1 MYLQRLYLYNFR
13 NIGELEVTFCP
24 RINVIFGDNAQ
35 GKTAILEAIHFLTT
49 GRSFRTSHLADMIRW
64 GAASFYLEADFVKY
78 GIEQKIRVGCGE
90 KERQVVYNSSRYA
103 SLNSL
108 LGILQGCVITPDD
121 SELIKGSPAIR
132 REFLDLQIA
141 QSDPLYI
148 HYLARYQRAMQQRNY
163 LLRSKNSISLESW
176 ELEMADA
183 AAYLTVQ
190 RQRAVDEVHLS
201 GCDLHRAL
209 NAEHEILSIRY
220 KASPVS
226 TASLADVRGF
236 YLEQW
241 HKLRRREMELGYTS
255 LGPHKDDLLIA
266 IGGHDVR
273 DFASEGQQRSCASAL
288 RFAQWQRL
296 CRLSAEA
303 PLMLLDDVGI
313 SLDESRRRKLLQ
325 HVVALG
331 QVFLTSTQPLS
342 HSFEGAEKQIIRM
355 ENGRTH
361 QF

>member
-1 MYLQRLYLYNFR
+1 
-13 NIGELEVTFCP
+13 
-24 RINVIFGDNAQ
+24 
-35 GKTAILEAIHFLTT
+35 
-49 GRSFRTSHLADMIRW
+49 
-64 GAASFYLEADFVKY
+64 
-78 GIEQKIRVGCGE
+78 
-90 KERQVVYNSSRYA
+90 
-103 SLNSL
+103 
-108 LGILQGCVITPDD
+108 
-121 SELIKGSPAIR
+121 
-132 REFLDLQIA
+132 
-141 QSDPLYI
+141 
-148 HYLARYQRAMQQRNY
+148 
-163 LLRSKNSISLESW
+163 
-176 ELEMADA
+176 
-183 AAYLTVQ
+183 
-190 RQRAVDEVHLS
+190 
-201 GCDLHRAL
+201 
-209 NAEHEILSIRY
+209 
-220 KASPVS
+220 VS